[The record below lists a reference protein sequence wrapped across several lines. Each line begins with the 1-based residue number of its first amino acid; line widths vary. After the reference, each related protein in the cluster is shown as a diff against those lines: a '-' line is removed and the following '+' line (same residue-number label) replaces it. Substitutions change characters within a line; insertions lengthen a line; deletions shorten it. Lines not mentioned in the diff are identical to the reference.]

1 MRTVLLIGGT
11 GFIGKELVK
20 ELANEDVNILLL
32 VRSKSKATRIF
43 QERGIL
49 KEAVMHFIEGD
60 LTKVD
65 LGLSAEDKE
74 KVLKTDVI
82 IHAGGPMDIQATSK
96 KAASVFLNG
105 AKHMSDL
112 AKSIHQLKGLQQF
125 IHVVGYMSPFDDQ
138 NSKITIDVFKEGN
151 SYLKIKNPYERTK
164 FLADLYIRQQ
174 ASAVGYPLS
183 VINPPTVVGSSQTG
197 STEQIAG
204 LGLLVKSM
212 RRGLMPVIPGGKD
225 YRLPL
230 ISNDEFAR
238 FIVQVF
244 RLEQPAI
251 QTYTLVEDW
260 QHDQNIGELLSMMS
274 KSMNMR
280 TPKISVPMPLMK
292 AMMNSGVSKITNIPS
307 DGLNFM
313 TKRTFSNVA
322 VKKIMGEDWFQK
334 TSVMKFFPA
343 VVADLDYRMMNPN
356 GKDDHLFK
364 RTLCDNTTLYQL
376 QGEGKPFI
384 LLHGLLSDGEDLFPL
399 AQELHEK
406 TGQPVWILDLPGLG
420 RSPFKREK
428 HLLDIY
434 LNVVKKVLEKAANG
448 AHLIGHS
455 FGAYIL
461 LEALVQEYIDK
472 KYSITLLQPPVDKK
486 NAASLNVPQLM
497 NKWTLK
503 WATPNM
509 IERYLLRNGLFERTE
524 SIPEHYIEK
533 IRNSFT
539 SPRILNTTVQL
550 NSLLQKTDQDDFN
563 EVTKDNLHVIWGDYD
578 KGYSAPSHI
587 GQVDFVPY
595 GHHFPLSHPSETA
608 ALVIKQMRVWD
619 K

>member
-434 LNVVKKVLEKAANG
+434 LNVVKKVLEKATNG

-486 NAASLNVPQLM
+486 YAKSLNVPQFM

-503 WATPNM
+503 WATTIM
-509 IERYLLRNGLFERTE
+509 IERYLLSNGLFENTE

-533 IRNSFT
+533 VRNSFT

-578 KGYSAPSHI
+578 KGYSAPSHL

>member
-1 MRTVLLIGGT
+1 MRTILLIGGT
-11 GFIGKELVK
+11 GFIGKQLVE
-20 ELANEDVNILLL
+20 ELAKEDVNILLL
-32 VRSKSKATRIF
+32 VRSKSKATRTF

-49 KEAVMHFIEGD
+49 KETVMHFVEGD

-65 LGLSAEDKE
+65 LGLSTEDKE

-274 KSMNMR
+274 ESMNMR
-280 TPKISVPMPLMK
+280 APKISVPMPLMK
-292 AMMNSGVSKITNIPS
+292 AMMNSGVSKMTNIPS

-420 RSPFKREK
+420 RSPYKREK

-434 LNVVKKVLEKAANG
+434 LNVVKKVLEKATNG

-486 NAASLNVPQLM
+486 YAKSLNVPQFM

-503 WATPNM
+503 WATTIM
-509 IERYLLRNGLFERTE
+509 IERYLLSNGLFENTE

-533 IRNSFT
+533 VRNSFT

-578 KGYSAPSHI
+578 KGYSAPSHL